1 MSRVAVAAASQI
13 AADAGVEV
21 GRLGGNAVD
30 AAIAASFVSM
40 TTDPGI
46 VALGGGS
53 YVTVSEPD
61 GSTVV
66 IDGYV
71 EMPGRSAA
79 PERIGSGI
87 DSVHIDYGGGLD
99 TGIGHGSVA
108 TPGSVAA
115 LGVASERYGT
125 IEWSDLLGP
134 ARRWAR
140 DGFAMPSAAAE
151 YLAVAGAPI
160 FGWHPESRAAL
171 LHPDGTPRAVGERVH
186 CAGLADSLAIIAEDG
201 PVAFSTGE
209 IGRRIADDV
218 SSNGGIL
225 GRDDLA
231 AYAPMVREALEL
243 DLGGWRFATN
253 PGPAIGGV
261 AVAAVLALVRDETTW
276 TADVVDRL
284 ATAFAAVLT
293 FRRHH
298 YDLAEQ
304 REPVIARLIE
314 LARDGDVPAM
324 LDAPST
330 VHVSA
335 VDGDGRACAI
345 TSSSG
350 YGSGVVV
357 PGTGIWLNNAL
368 GEIDLLRSEL
378 SDVAPGTRLPSNMA
392 PSVARGP
399 DGSVLA
405 VGSAG
410 ASRITSAIAQAVFHH
425 VCLGRP
431 LDDAV
436 GQPRVH
442 AEMVGGHGG
451 DRVVIAHEPGLPDGA
466 LANVERRPFD
476 RRAMY
481 FGGVQAASR
490 HADGS
495 LHATADPRRGGGT
508 AVSV

>member
-1 MSRVAVAAASQI
+1 MSRVAVAAASQL
-13 AADAGVEV
+13 AAGAEIGQ
-21 GRLGGNAVD
+21 LGGNAVD

-71 EMPGRSAA
+71 EMPGRSA
-79 PERIGSGI
+79 PTERIGTGI
-87 DSVHIDYGGGLD
+87 HSVHIDYGGGLD
-99 TGIGHGSVA
+99 TGIGYGSVA

-115 LGVASERYGT
+115 HGVASEHHGALD
-125 IEWSDLLGP
+125 WSDLLGP

-140 DGFAMPSAAAE
+140 DGFPMPAAAAE
-151 YLAVAGAPI
+151 YLTVAGEPI
-160 FGWHPESRAAL
+160 FGWHPESRASL
-171 LHPDGTPRAVGERVH
+171 LRHDGRPRTAGERVH
-186 CAGLADSLAIIAEDG
+186 CAGLADSLALLAEDG
-201 PVAFSTGE
+201 PDAFSTGK

-218 SSNGGIL
+218 ASNGGIL
-225 GRDDLA
+225 DRDDLA
-231 AYAPMVREALEL
+231 AYTPITRDALEV

-261 AVAAVLALVRDETTW
+261 AVAAVLALVRDETSW
-276 TADVVDRL
+276 TAETVDRL
-284 ATAFAAVLT
+284 AGAFDAVLT
-293 FRRHH
+293 FRRRH
-298 YDLAEQ
+298 YDLAAR

-314 LARDGDVPAM
+314 LARDGDMPSM
-324 LDAPST
+324 LAAPST

-335 VDGDGRACAI
+335 VDEDGRACAI

-368 GEIDLLRSEL
+368 GEVDLLRSEL

-405 VGSAG
+405 VGSPG
-410 ASRITSAIAQAVFHH
+410 ASRITSAIAQTVFHH
-425 VCLGRP
+425 LCLGRS
-431 LDDAV
+431 LDEAV
-436 GQPRVH
+436 EQPRVH
-442 AEMVGGHGG
+442 AEMVGE
-451 DRVVIAHEPGLPDGA
+451 RVVIAHEPGLPEGS
-466 LANVERRPFD
+466 LKGFELRPFD
-476 RRAMY
+476 RQSMY
-481 FGGVQAASR
+481 FGGAQAARR

-495 LHATADPRRGGGT
+495 LEATADPRRAGGT
-508 AVSV
+508 AVSA